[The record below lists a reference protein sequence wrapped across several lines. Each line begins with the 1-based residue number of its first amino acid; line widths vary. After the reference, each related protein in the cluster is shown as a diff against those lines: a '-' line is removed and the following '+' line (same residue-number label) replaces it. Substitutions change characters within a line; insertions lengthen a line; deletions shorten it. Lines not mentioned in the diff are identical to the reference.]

1 MISCVFGLT
10 ACGGSNNN
18 LTYDQ
23 SIVEAYCQNAIGLI
37 MQDYPEESLAEI
49 RSYDKYTWDEIE
61 SSWRQYGLT
70 VEGKVIVDGID
81 SFINAK
87 EDMGTA
93 TEMKGITISSDHDTI
108 TAIVSMSGS
117 IRDAE
122 IEILFDKYLH
132 VTNIT
137 TNVVYSFGEQM
148 GKAGLN
154 TLMGMGTVFV
164 VLILISIIISC
175 FGFIPKIQEKAKAKK
190 EAKNSNVSAMD
201 NTIAQIIEKEE
212 QSDDTELVAVI
223 AAAIAASEGATST
236 DGFVVRSIRRR

>member
-1 MISCVFGLT
+1 MKKFLTLLCMISCVFGLT
-10 ACGGSNNN
+10 AGGGSNNN

-23 SIVEAYCQNAIGLI
+23 AIVEASCQNAIGLI

-122 IEILFDKYLH
+122 IERSEERR
-132 VTNIT
+132 V
-137 TNVVYSFGEQM
+137 
-148 GKAGLN
+148 GKE
-154 TLMGMGTVFV
+154 
-164 VLILISIIISC
+164 C
-175 FGFIPKIQEKAKAKK
+175 
-190 EAKNSNVSAMD
+190 
-201 NTIAQIIEKEE
+201 
-212 QSDDTELVAVI
+212 
-223 AAAIAASEGATST
+223 
-236 DGFVVRSIRRR
+236 